1 MICVRSSGYPGYPYP
16 GGNAY
21 PATGG
26 PAHYSSQTPVTTVG
40 ELACL
45 PLAQIYSYT
54 ISYTII
60 LKIAVILQ

>member
-1 MICVRSSGYPGYPYP
+1 MICVHSSGYPGYPYP

-26 PAHYSSQTPVTTVG
+26 PAHYTSQTPVTTVG

-45 PLAQIYSYT
+45 PLTSFIVTLHHIQ
-54 ISYTII
+54 
-60 LKIAVILQ
+60 LH